1 MIFEVTPGGA
11 LTTLHSFNRTDGL
24 NPNGTLVR
32 GSDGNFYGTTLQG
45 GAHGD
50 GTVFQMTPAGALIS
64 LHSFAGTDGVNPN
77 GGLIQVNG
85 KFYGT
90 TYTGGAN
97 NYGTVYSL
105 TLPPPS
111 TTAVTSSPNPSM
123 FGELVTITATV
134 GPPGPP
140 TPTGTVSFTS
150 NGAAIPG
157 CTAVPLSSSRTA
169 VCTTTGLAVGTDAI
183 VATYSGDTNYSGSSG
198 TLSNW

>member
-1 MIFEVTPGGA
+1 M
-11 LTTLHSFNRTDGL
+11 
-24 NPNGTLVR
+24 
-32 GSDGNFYGTTLQG
+32 Y
-45 GAHGD
+45 
-50 GTVFQMTPAGALIS
+50 
-64 LHSFAGTDGVNPN
+64 SFAGTDGANPN
-77 GGLIQVNG
+77 GGLVQGNG

-90 TYTGGAN
+90 TYTGGTN
-97 NYGTVYSL
+97 NYGTVFSL

-140 TPTGTVSFTS
+140 TPTGTVGFTS

-157 CTAVPLSSSRTA
+157 CTAVALNSSRTA

-198 TLSNW
+198 GLSQLVNPDSIAAAIRRRHPVPAGGHATARPAAARFRAAPRETSPFRKRAAATFLPAPPPIR